1 MRVLGVDPGLR
12 LTGYGCLDGLGDRP
26 ALVEAGVIR
35 LVGAGRAKEPGFSRE
50 PTPAEELAAA
60 IAGKTRRKRP
70 SAASV
75 SSRLLELER
84 DFVELL
90 DRLKPDAVAV
100 EQMFAHHK
108 HPGTVIVMAHAR
120 GVLLLSIKRAGLRLV
135 ELRPTE
141 VKKGL
146 TGNGQA
152 DKVQMQRCVQSQFG
166 LAEPPNPP
174 DVADALAI
182 ALCAS
187 RRLRVEVSLGD

>member
-1 MRVLGVDPGLR
+1 MRVLGIDPGLR
-12 LTGYGCLDGLGDRP
+12 LTGYGCLEGLGARP
-26 ALVEAGVIR
+26 ALIEAGVIR
-35 LVGAGRAKEPGFSRE
+35 LVGASGPKEPSPARE
-50 PTPAEELAAA
+50 ASPAEQLAAA
-60 IAGKTRRKRP
+60 IAGKPRRKRP

-75 SSRLLELER
+75 STRLLELER

-90 DRLKPDAVAV
+90 ERLKPDAVAV

-120 GVLLLSIKRAGLRLV
+120 GVLLLAIKRAGLRLI
-135 ELRPTE
+135 ELRPSE

-152 DKVQMQRCVQSQFG
+152 DKVQMQRCIQAHFG

-182 ALCAS
+182 ALCAT
-187 RRLRVEVSLGD
+187 RRILVDS

>member
-1 MRVLGVDPGLR
+1 MRVLGIDPGLR
-12 LTGYGCLDGLGDRP
+12 LTGYGCLDGLGERP
-26 ALVEAGVIR
+26 VLVEAGVIR
-35 LVGAGRAKEPGFSRE
+35 LTVRE
-50 PTPAEELAAA
+50 AVSTRPATPAEQLAAA
-60 IAGKTRRKRP
+60 IAGKKRRTRV

-75 SSRLLELER
+75 SARLLELER
-84 DFVELL
+84 DFIDLL

-146 TGNGQA
+146 TGNGLA
-152 DKVQMQRCVQSQFG
+152 DKAQMQRCVQAQFG

-187 RRLRVEVSLGD
+187 RRLCVEAGVIG